1 MIAYL
6 TSVNLT
12 ATASTLRQEL
22 DIGNSFDDATSKK
35 YEGLLEKKWTS
46 VVRLQKKVFLEPPL
60 SLLLHTKS
68 RVYLDNGFGISQRKS
83 SIRAR

>member
-22 DIGNSFDDATSKK
+22 DIGDTFDDATSKK

-46 VVRLQKKVFLEPPL
+46 VVRLQKKVYLEPR
-60 SLLLHTKS
+60 SLFFLILKAG
-68 RVYLDNGFGISQRKS
+68 VFLDNGSRISQRKS

>member
-22 DIGNSFDDATSKK
+22 DIGDSFDDATSKK

-46 VVRLQKKVFLEPPL
+46 VVRLQKKVYSEPPL

-68 RVYLDNGFGISQRKS
+68 QGLSR
-83 SIRAR
+83 